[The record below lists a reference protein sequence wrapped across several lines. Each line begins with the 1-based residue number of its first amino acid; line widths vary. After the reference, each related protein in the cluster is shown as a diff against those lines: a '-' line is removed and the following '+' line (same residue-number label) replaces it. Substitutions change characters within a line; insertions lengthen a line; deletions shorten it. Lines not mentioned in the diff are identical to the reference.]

1 MLVKLQ
7 TETTFDFD
15 KLHKSIKNII
25 NKFQEETI
33 NKESEA
39 MQSRLQKGQTI
50 NGKMDGLSDVAKVT
64 RILRGHSPT
73 SPPLNASGAL
83 TRSIKPRK
91 TGISGKEYGIHHNFG
106 FTTKN
111 RPLIPEGNK
120 KPKGGLRKRVF
131 NFKGKKIPARQFMH
145 NDNTFVY
152 DEKIIN
158 NLFKAIRK
166 NLKK

>member
-1 MLVKLQ
+1 MKLQ
-7 TETTFDFD
+7 IKRTFDFV
-15 KLHKSIKNII
+15 KLHKSIKNTI
-25 NKFQEETI
+25 NKFKEETI
-33 NKESEA
+33 NKESVA

-83 TRSIKPRK
+83 TNSIKPKK
-91 TGISGKEYGIHHNFG
+91 TGISGKDYGIHHNFG
-106 FTTKN
+106 YKTN
-111 RPLIPEGNK
+111 NNPLIPEGNK

-131 NFKGKKIPARQFMH
+131 RFAGKQIPARKFMH
-145 NDNTFVY
+145 SDETFVY
-152 DEKIIN
+152 DKKIIS
-158 NLFKAIRK
+158 NLFKTIRK